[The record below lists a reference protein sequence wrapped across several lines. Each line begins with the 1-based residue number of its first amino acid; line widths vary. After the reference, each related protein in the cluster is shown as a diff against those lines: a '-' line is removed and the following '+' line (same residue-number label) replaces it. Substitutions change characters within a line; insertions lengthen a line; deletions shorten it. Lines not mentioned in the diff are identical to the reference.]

1 MMQLFL
7 GDQSKIKA
15 VLFFLL
21 LVIPI
26 SLLTGFITGLG
37 VKQLDMLWIAALGGV
52 ALLALSN
59 ETLVWGITVI
69 ALLVVGQAMYFAGLN
84 QAVWIPFGLGM
95 LFFLRMPMI
104 YANSPYSRI
113 STFPPLVFP
122 ALIFIGAVLLSML
135 INTSEPFQAFR
146 AAKSYIFLWSVFLL
160 IAYFGVKLDTLN
172 KIWRFCILVAFIQL
186 PLVLYQYLFVASKR
200 SNLGGLHGVSWD
212 AIVGGFGGDPMGGGA
227 SGTMAWFLVFSS
239 VLCVALYRR
248 NLINKWLLA
257 GVLAVSLI
265 CIGLAE
271 VKVVVLLLP
280 LGMAAIFAPYLK
292 KNPFKVILAL
302 LVSVLAAFGVLVL
315 YGFMRSNTGSFD
327 LNVIEILN
335 DAFWYSLDPTYINFA
350 TGEIGR
356 MASFVH
362 WWQENGFND
371 PLHTLF
377 GHGPGSSSSSGV
389 FGVGEVARKYS
400 FDINRSTLS
409 IFLWDIGLVG
419 VFSYLLVIFKALFFA
434 LQASKAANIEA
445 FQTSVLE
452 AIFGGLLMVLIML
465 PYGKDVT
472 EVPALG
478 VLLMLFL
485 GYVSQS
491 ISQHKIKSKSNHHH
505 AY

>member
-1 MMQLFL
+1 MSFLMSGQPKMRAALFM
-7 GDQSKIKA
+7 
-15 VLFFLL
+15 LF

-26 SLLTGFITGLG
+26 SLITGYISALG
-37 VKQLDMLWIAALGGV
+37 IKQLDMLWIATLGGV
-52 ALLALSN
+52 ALLALRN
-59 ETLVWGITVI
+59 DTLIWSVTVM

-84 QAVWIPFGLGM
+84 QAVWIPYGLGM

-104 YANSPYSRI
+104 YANSPFSRLSI
-113 STFPPLVFP
+113 SPALVFP
-122 ALIFIGAVLLSML
+122 VFIFIGAVLLSML
-135 INTSEPFQAFR
+135 INTSQPFQAFR
-146 AAKSYIFLWSVFLL
+146 AAKSYIFLWSIFLL
-160 IAYFGVKLDTLN
+160 IAYFGVKLNTLD
-172 KIWRFCILVAFIQL
+172 KIWRFCILVVFIQL

-227 SGTMAWFLVFSS
+227 SGTMAWFLVFTS

-248 NLINKWLLA
+248 NLISKLLLA
-257 GVLAVSLI
+257 GVLTISAV

-302 LVSVLAAFGVLVL
+302 LVSVFVALGVLVL
-315 YGFMRSNTGSFD
+315 YGFLRSKAGGFD
-327 LNVIEILN
+327 LDIIEILN
-335 DAFWYSLDPTYINFA
+335 DAFWYSIDPTYINFA
-350 TGEIGR
+350 TGEMGR
-356 MASFVH
+356 MASFAH
-362 WWQENGFND
+362 WWQENGFSD

-377 GHGPGSSSSSGV
+377 GHGPGASSSSGV

-419 VFSYLLVIFKALFFA
+419 VFSYLLVIFKALLFA
-434 LQASKAANIEA
+434 LQASRAVNIEP
-445 FQTSVLE
+445 FQAAVLE
-452 AIFGGLLMVLIML
+452 AIFGGLLMVFVML

-478 VLLMLFL
+478 LLLMLFL
-485 GYVSQS
+485 GYVSRVGS
-491 ISQHKIKSKSNHHH
+491 EEHIKAKLRSRS
-505 AY
+505 